1 MIKFQ
6 FFPRSQGISQQIQN
20 IISCFEIESEKI
32 KSPDFNLSSNDVL
45 EIIRPHLEKIN
56 FICET
61 GKTRDKKIS
70 VPVLFGY
77 DNRIDKSFNAD
88 AVSTD
93 GKIVIE
99 VEAGRAVDNNQ
110 FLKDIFQACMM
121 FEVEYLVIAVRNDY
135 RGANDFN
142 KIYTFLETLYISN
155 RLHLPLK
162 GILLIGY

>member
-1 MIKFQ
+1 MIRFQ

-20 IISCFEIESEKI
+20 IITCFEIESEKI
-32 KSPDFNLSSNDVL
+32 KSPDLNLSSNEVL

-61 GKTRDKKIS
+61 GKTKDKKIS

-88 AVSTD
+88 AVSAD

-110 FLKDIFQACMM
+110 FLKDIFQASMM

-135 RGANDFN
+135 RGANDFA